1 MTEHQEKF
9 NAKHEEFTKTIATLK
24 DANKNMRI
32 ASQEDEIGLRRQ
44 KVRRETD
51 VENVIKSY
59 DSAVM
64 EMVVDFNSH
73 VDEYKKEQK
82 QLLELKEH
90 FEKVDAEKERIN
102 HEDAIARTRQKKAE
116 SERQQR
122 ARDAATVQ
130 AYWNGILRRE

>member
-9 NAKHEEFTKTIATLK
+9 NAKHEEFTKNIAALK

-59 DSAVM
+59 DTQVM
-64 EMVVDFNSH
+64 EMISEFNCH
-73 VDEYKKEQK
+73 VDGYKQEQK
-82 QLLELKEH
+82 WLQELKEH
-90 FEKVDAEKERIN
+90 FDKVDAEKER
-102 HEDAIARTRQKKAE
+102 
-116 SERQQR
+116 
-122 ARDAATVQ
+122 
-130 AYWNGILRRE
+130 

>member
-9 NAKHEEFTKTIATLK
+9 NKEEEEYTKNIAALK

-59 DSAVM
+59 DAAVM
-64 EMVVDFNSH
+64 EMVVDFNCH

-90 FEKVDAEKERIN
+90 FSKVDAENERIR
-102 HEDAIARTRQKKAE
+102 HEDAITQTRMKKAE
-116 SERQQR
+116 MERQKR
-122 ARDAATVQ
+122 
-130 AYWNGILRRE
+130 